1 MKTLFALTLSI
12 ALFTFIGC
20 SQQANEELSGT
31 WINMEYKDIYDPE
44 DSQKQKVVFYTDG
57 KFESFKTISE
67 SKADYKAVYKIEEKW
82 TDKDGNIWYKY
93 RLAEKSWDWPDTF
106 YLSKIS
112 NSGKVQEYQFEL
124 EIYPK
129 KIDPSRAAYRKYNRE

>member
-1 MKTLFALTLSI
+1 MKTIVALGFSI
-12 ALFTFIGC
+12 VLLTFIGC
-20 SQQANEELSGT
+20 SQQASEELSGT

-44 DSQKQKVVFYTDG
+44 ESQKQKVVFHADG
-57 KFESFKTISE
+57 KFESFKATSE

-93 RLAEKSWDWPDTF
+93 RMTEKSWDWPDTF

-112 NSGKVQEYQFEL
+112 DSGKVKEYQSEL
-124 EIYPK
+124 EYFPK